1 MRGLQR
7 ERPSIGKTGPNQ
19 RGGYLQTI
27 ESEGN
32 LPTYFGKGDG
42 RPSHTKGSNN
52 NLSQRSIHSLESL
65 KSEGSQAERDMEPRP
80 EEDEDDKLS
89 DHSSYN
95 NFIHSRINTDMQQK
109 AHHGDNDVD
118 DEGLMSEQVFS
129 YEKQHRTGIK
139 NIDTPTPANEP

>member
-1 MRGLQR
+1 
-7 ERPSIGKTGPNQ
+7 
-19 RGGYLQTI
+19 
-27 ESEGN
+27 
-32 LPTYFGKGDG
+32 
-42 RPSHTKGSNN
+42 
-52 NLSQRSIHSLESL
+52 
-65 KSEGSQAERDMEPRP
+65 MEPRP